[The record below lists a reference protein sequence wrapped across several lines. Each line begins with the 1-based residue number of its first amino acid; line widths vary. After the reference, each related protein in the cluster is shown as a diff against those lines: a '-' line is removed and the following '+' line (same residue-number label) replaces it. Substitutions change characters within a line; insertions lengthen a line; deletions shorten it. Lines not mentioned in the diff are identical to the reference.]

1 MGTSQEM
8 SCTHQNQRQVD
19 DEKHCNLGR
28 SQDVET
34 DLLSKVQSL
43 ENELADALEA
53 NDMYKSQLKRWKQW
67 FLLVMSVNMFSNP
80 LVFVLCLSVTTFSR
94 NQACSIQ
101 MLKAENNEP
110 AFYSIYTPNTNYFCK
125 LLLVSSLLS
134 KELTTPLDTPME
146 NDGYDRKVSSLEAE
160 LKDLQECYLQMSL
173 KCAEVEAQREQ
184 LVMKLKSVNSG
195 RKWFS

>member
-1 MGTSQEM
+1 MGGILWHSKLIETVVP
-8 SCTHQNQRQVD
+8 SCYECEYV
-19 DEKHCNLGR
+19 
-28 SQDVET
+28 
-34 DLLSKVQSL
+34 
-43 ENELADALEA
+43 
-53 NDMYKSQLKRWKQW
+53 LKPIGLCA
-67 FLLVMSVNMFSNP
+67 LLVCHN
-80 LVFVLCLSVTTFSR
+80 FSR

-125 LLLVSSLLS
+125 LLLVSRLLS

-160 LKDLQECYLQMSL
+160 LKDLQERYLQMSL

>member
-1 MGTSQEM
+1 MCSQWVEYCGTQNSQ
-8 SCTHQNQRQVD
+8 
-19 DEKHCNLGR
+19 
-28 SQDVET
+28 
-34 DLLSKVQSL
+34 
-43 ENELADALEA
+43 
-53 NDMYKSQLKRWKQW
+53 KQW

-125 LLLVSSLLS
+125 LLLVSRLLS

-160 LKDLQECYLQMSL
+160 LKDLQERYLQMSL